1 MYRNNMYDRIIHIWT
16 NLYIIFFKSDKM
28 IEGRDLQTDS
38 MAYKIANFLLAY
50 DEWTTGNVVVKLE
63 DDGEYL
69 CINRIRID
77 EENDIVIDVSY
88 Q

>member
-1 MYRNNMYDRIIHIWT
+1 MHNRNVHLWT
-16 NLYIIFFKSDKM
+16 NVFIIFFKSDKM
-28 IEGRDLQTDS
+28 ILENKDLYTES
-38 MAYKIANFLLAY
+38 MASKIAKFLLAY
-50 DEWTTGNVVVKLE
+50 DEWTTGNIVIKLE

>member
-1 MYRNNMYDRIIHIWT
+1 MILENKD
-16 NLYIIFFKSDKM
+16 LYT
-28 IEGRDLQTDS
+28 ES
-38 MAYKIANFLLAY
+38 MASKIAKFLLAY
-50 DEWTTGNVVVKLE
+50 DEWTTGNIVIKLE